1 MVSGGIGMDRWIGR
15 EVMSLNP
22 DVTLNIWPSVF
33 FSNGWEENAELFSGL
48 VSLGLECE
56 PPKIAAV
63 LGSCEAI
70 WKRKNH

>member
-1 MVSGGIGMDRWIGR
+1 MVSGGMDRWIGW

-22 DVTLNIWPSVF
+22 DVTLNIWPSVLF

-48 VSLGLECE
+48 VSLGLESE

-63 LGSCEAI
+63 FGSCEAI